1 LPPPI
6 DSIVQ
11 DIYQSYD
18 GSDEENQ
25 GEEHYNKIVPKL
37 DKVIS
42 GMDQLKDN
50 AAKQKTLL
58 EVKDI
63 IIRQDN
69 NIKQK
74 LDQIITGSFRY
85 SQKL

>member
-1 LPPPI
+1 MPSPI

-18 GSDEENQ
+18 GSDEEKFQEVTKFLHNLQNQ
-25 GEEHYNKIVPKL
+25 REEHYNKIAPKL
-37 DKVIS
+37 DKIIS

-50 AAKQKTLL
+50 TAKQKTLL

-63 IIRQDN
+63 IISQDN
-69 NIKQK
+69 NIN
-74 LDQIITGSFRY
+74 
-85 SQKL
+85 